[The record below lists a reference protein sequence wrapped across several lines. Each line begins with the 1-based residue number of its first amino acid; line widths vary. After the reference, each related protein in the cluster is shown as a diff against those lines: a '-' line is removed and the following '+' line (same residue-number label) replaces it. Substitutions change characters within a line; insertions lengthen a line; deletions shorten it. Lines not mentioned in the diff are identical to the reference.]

1 MEFIA
6 EIGWNFMG
14 DMKLAEKMINSA
26 KDAGATVVKFQYWSP
41 SKLKAGDWD
50 HDGRRE
56 IYERAKLTPE
66 KISELRSYT
75 KQAGLKFLISVF
87 NASDAK
93 IMADLNITEIK
104 IPSHEITNVELHS
117 FCIQNFKK
125 IYLSCG
131 ACTEEELLPIA
142 KMYVKRSTKCEVVAM
157 HCVSA
162 YPCPAEKI
170 NLPRLSRLKDL
181 FGCEVGF
188 SDHTQSVVI
197 PAISIAYGCTVVE
210 KHFTSDKELPGRD
223 NKFAMVQS
231 EFHEMVINCNVAAE
245 ATNFLGMDFLDIE
258 TQTVETYRGRW
269 G

>member
-14 DMKLAEKMINSA
+14 DMKLAEKMIYSA
-26 KDAGATVVKFQYWSP
+26 KDAGATAVKFQYWNP
-41 SKLKAGDWD
+41 SKLKAGAWD

-56 IYERAKLTPE
+56 IYEQAQLSQK
-66 KISELRSYT
+66 KITDLRSFT
-75 KQAGLKFLISVF
+75 KEAGLKFLISVF

-93 IMADLNITEIK
+93 IMADLKITEIK
-104 IPSHEITNVELHS
+104 IPSHEITNIELHD

-142 KMYVKRSTKCEVVAM
+142 KMYAERSLNCDVIAM
-157 HCVSA
+157 HCVSS
-162 YPCPAEKI
+162 YPCPVEKS

-181 FGCEVGF
+181 FGCEIGF

-197 PAISIAYGCTVVE
+197 PAISIAYGCTVIE

-223 NKFAMVQS
+223 NKFAMVQN
-231 EFHEMVINCNVAAE
+231 EFAEMVVNCKKAIKAVNY
-245 ATNFLGMDFLDIE
+245 LGMDFLDIE
-258 TQTVETYRGRW
+258 TQTVDFYRGRW